1 MENLNM
7 KNIITRILPNTIDNN
22 YKGSKVSKFMFLLLT
37 FVTTLRSLVHIFS
50 ADGGAQSIATI
61 PLSSYTSAAAA
72 TVVLM
77 FALWGIS
84 QLLMSIVYIVVCFKY
99 QSLIPAMYIL
109 LIFEYSM
116 RMFVG
121 MMKPI
126 VTVGTAPGGIGNFIL
141 VPLCIILFLMSLKV
155 SKEHMEKTNA

>member
-1 MENLNM
+1 M
-7 KNIITRILPNTIDNN
+7 KNIITCILPKTIDNN
-22 YKGSKVSKFMFLLLT
+22 YKGRQVSKLMFLLLT
-37 FVTTLRSLVHIFS
+37 LVTIIRSLIHIFS
-50 ADGGAQSIATI
+50 SDGGAQSIATI
-61 PLSSYTSAAAA
+61 PLDSYPSAAAA

-84 QLLMSIVYIVVCFKY
+84 QLLMSIVYIVVYFKY

-109 LIFEYSM
+109 LIIEYSM
-116 RMFVG
+116 RLVVG

-141 VPLCIILFLMSLKV
+141 VPLCIILFLMSIKV
-155 SKEHMEKTNA
+155 SKKHMENANAKG

>member
-7 KNIITRILPNTIDNN
+7 KNIIARILPNTIDNN

-61 PLSSYTSAAAA
+61 PLNSYTSAAAA

-84 QLLMSIVYIVVCFKY
+84 QLLMSIVYIVVYFKY

-109 LIFEYSM
+109 LIIEYSM
-116 RMFVG
+116 RMFAG

-141 VPLCIILFLMSLKV
+141 VPLCIILFLMSIKV
-155 SKEHMEKTNA
+155 SKEHVEKENA